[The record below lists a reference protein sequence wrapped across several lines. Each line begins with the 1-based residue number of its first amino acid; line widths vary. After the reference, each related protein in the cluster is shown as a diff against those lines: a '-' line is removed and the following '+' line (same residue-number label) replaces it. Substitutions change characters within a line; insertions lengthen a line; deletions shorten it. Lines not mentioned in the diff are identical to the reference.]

1 MSFDAN
7 SLVVML
13 VTLHFY
19 HTVASPSPQYN
30 SNHYSEQRRLEFPAP
45 SQAQRNSMNQNIQ
58 QNQQQ
63 YPQHSFGPSTVWK
76 RSDMQNSTYAEDDPY
91 YPIDRIQMLSNALN
105 SKFEFFFTKEK
116 VELRDED
123 EIISARVG
131 GSEEYGL
138 CDSSRRT
145 VFPRKAR
152 NRADV
157 ELYIVNVDGSRQGVL
172 VEECSRSTLDT
183 ACSHSRLFPSG
194 TTATCRQH
202 YTYRRLVAL
211 SQDGRQTITDDFK
224 FPSCCKC
231 MLSDR
236 GGGLYS
242 RFGGQDAE
250 PQQPRQTS
258 TTQRSET
265 TLFTFSP

>member
-1 MSFDAN
+1 MEA
-7 SLVVML
+7 
-13 VTLHFY
+13 
-19 HTVASPSPQYN
+19 
-30 SNHYSEQRRLEFPAP
+30 
-45 SQAQRNSMNQNIQ
+45 
-58 QNQQQ
+58 
-63 YPQHSFGPSTVWK
+63 G
-76 RSDMQNSTYAEDDPY
+76 
-91 YPIDRIQMLSNALN
+91 
-105 SKFEFFFTKEK
+105 K
-116 VELRDED
+116 VYLLR
-123 EIISARVG
+123 SAR
-131 GSEEYGL
+131 GL
-138 CDSSRRT
+138 
-145 VFPRKAR
+145 RKYR
-152 NRADV
+152 KIWFLPHINNHP
-157 ELYIVNVDGSRQGVL
+157 YNFS
-172 VEECSRSTLDT
+172 LDT

-202 YTYRRLVAL
+202 YTYRRLVAI

-265 TLFTFSP
+265 TLFTFSPWWYNL

>member
-1 MSFDAN
+1 M
-7 SLVVML
+7 VVGKAYL
-13 VTLHFY
+13 WKS
-19 HTVASPSPQYN
+19 AQDQRK
-30 SNHYSEQRRLEFPAP
+30 YSEKIRFSPTHKKHNFHNF
-45 SQAQRNSMNQNIQ
+45 S
-58 QNQQQ
+58 
-63 YPQHSFGPSTVWK
+63 
-76 RSDMQNSTYAEDDPY
+76 
-91 YPIDRIQMLSNALN
+91 
-105 SKFEFFFTKEK
+105 
-116 VELRDED
+116 
-123 EIISARVG
+123 
-131 GSEEYGL
+131 
-138 CDSSRRT
+138 
-145 VFPRKAR
+145 
-152 NRADV
+152 
-157 ELYIVNVDGSRQGVL
+157 
-172 VEECSRSTLDT
+172 LDT

-202 YTYRRLVAL
+202 YTYRRLVAI

-258 TTQRSET
+258 TTKRSET